1 MSSTSP
7 CLPTVPLFPL
17 HTVLFPD
24 GLLPLKIFEA
34 RYLDMARD
42 CLREKT
48 PFGVCMLKSGGEVAQ
63 PDEPSV
69 PESIGCLAEIEEC
82 DVETFGMLLVQRT
95 RYAALPA
102 AVASRGTERLAGGD
116 GGAIADDMPLEG
128 NEQLA
133 KFGACAE
140 VLERIIAT
148 IRERDPNSL
157 PFAEPFRLDDP
168 TWVSNRLVRSTADS
182 PARAAKVD
190 GVDGRRRA
198 HRCRSSLHAA
208 ASVAVMHSVRRPGW
222 RYRMSGDLRV
232 CYSNVPC
239 NPSSSLRT
247 GAGTPYASISRK
259 RYPGGFGVTLDRRA
273 RRSRDP
279 VPRDAARYPA

>member
-1 MSSTSP
+1 MSSTSAV
-7 CLPTVPLFPL
+7 LADVPLFPL

-69 PESIGCLAEIEEC
+69 PESIGCLAEIEDC
-82 DVETFGMLLVQRT
+82 DVETFGMLLIR
-95 RYAALPA
+95 A
-102 AVASRGTERLAGGD
+102 RGTRRFRLLSHRVEPSGLLVGMAEPLPED
-116 GGAIADDMPLEG
+116 IPLEG

-148 IRERDPNSL
+148 IRERDPDSL

-168 TWVSNRLVRSTADS
+168 TWVSNRLSEVLPIA
-182 PARAAKVD
+182 
-190 GVDGRRRA
+190 
-198 HRCRSSLHAA
+198 L
-208 ASVAVMHSVRRPGW
+208 
-222 RYRMSGDLRV
+222 
-232 CYSNVPC
+232 
-239 NPSSSLRT
+239 
-247 GAGTPYASISRK
+247 
-259 RYPGGFGVTLDRRA
+259 RA
-273 RRSRDP
+273 RQKLMELT
-279 VPRDAARYPA
+279 DAGARIDVVHHYMQQHQLL

>member
-1 MSSTSP
+1 MSSTSAV
-7 CLPTVPLFPL
+7 LADVPLFPL

-82 DVETFGMLLVQRT
+82 DVETFGMLLIR
-95 RYAALPA
+95 A
-102 AVASRGTERLAGGD
+102 RGTRRFRLLSYRVEPSGLLVGMAEPLP
-116 GGAIADDMPLEG
+116 DDIPLEG
-128 NEQLA
+128 NEHLA

-140 VLERIIAT
+140 VLERIIET
-148 IRERDPNSL
+148 IRERDPDSL

-168 TWVSNRLVRSTADS
+168 SWVSNRLSEVLPIA
-182 PARAAKVD
+182 
-190 GVDGRRRA
+190 
-198 HRCRSSLHAA
+198 L
-208 ASVAVMHSVRRPGW
+208 
-222 RYRMSGDLRV
+222 
-232 CYSNVPC
+232 
-239 NPSSSLRT
+239 
-247 GAGTPYASISRK
+247 
-259 RYPGGFGVTLDRRA
+259 RA
-273 RRSRDP
+273 RQKLMELP
-279 VPRDAARYPA
+279 DAGARINVVHHYMQQHQLL